1 MQMPLFFKPPH
12 QFLIATLPSN
22 FLFCRLFPKIAR
34 CSTSPLVLASH
45 AGLVKHAPEFLYR
58 VQRCPQVA
66 NPFWMWIALGSLLV
80 NGVVALFWRRE
91 APRHSLPEQYY
102 SMGFH
107 SSWAMTATAEG
118 IPDTSSCAPV
128 LHGGRAW
135 VVGSVGMIA
144 SHVPGRVRITGAEPE
159 VEVVEEAAKEVSE
172 DADEEPDDMAED
184 EEEGTPEPTE
194 VQKLEKALAEAIEAK
209 TEAEKKVLYALAEA
223 ETVRRR
229 SKTQIEDAKQ
239 FGVEKFARDILE
251 VSWTMAPAC
260 LFVSI

>member
-1 MQMPLFFKPPH
+1 
-12 QFLIATLPSN
+12 
-22 FLFCRLFPKIAR
+22 
-34 CSTSPLVLASH
+34 
-45 AGLVKHAPEFLYR
+45 
-58 VQRCPQVA
+58 
-66 NPFWMWIALGSLLV
+66 
-80 NGVVALFWRRE
+80 
-91 APRHSLPEQYY
+91 
-102 SMGFH
+102 MGFH
-107 SSWAMTATAEG
+107 SSWAMTATAE
-118 IPDTSSCAPV
+118 
-128 LHGGRAW
+128 
-135 VVGSVGMIA
+135 
-144 SHVPGRVRITGAEPE
+144 GAEPE

-251 VSWTMAPAC
+251 VADNMGRGLAWVPKEVADGPSGEENPNPDLKSLYGGMRSTETIMLNILQRNGIERVEPLGEIYDPATSRAIAQVPDPEKEPGTVLEVTAPGYILNGRVLRAAD
-260 LFVSI
+260 VVVVQEQ